1 MIARGPRDAG
11 PLFRGRFGHMDLNFL
26 PSWLE
31 RLVSARARQKAVDL
45 RISDKARQLRRSL
58 AASFEDWPR
67 GPRTMV
73 DLLSW
78 AHNVTGSFDATE
90 AALTELVELRPE
102 ASRKIQQAIGAV
114 KNRQ

>member
-1 MIARGPRDAG
+1 MDLSGRAPFGAGGLG
-11 PLFRGRFGHMDLNFL
+11 PLAYHFCDEPKL
-26 PSWLE
+26 
-31 RLVSARARQKAVDL
+31 
-45 RISDKARQLRRSL
+45 ISDKARQLRRSL
-58 AASFEDWPR
+58 AVSFEDWPR

-78 AHNVTGSFDATE
+78 AHKVTRSFDATE

-102 ASRKIQQAIGAV
+102 ASRKVQQAIGAV